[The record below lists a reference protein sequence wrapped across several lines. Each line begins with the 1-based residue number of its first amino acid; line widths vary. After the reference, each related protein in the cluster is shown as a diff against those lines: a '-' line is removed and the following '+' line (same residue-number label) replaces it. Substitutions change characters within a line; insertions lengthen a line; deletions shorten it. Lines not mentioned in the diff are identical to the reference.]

1 MYLCIYIYTCIYVS
15 LCVYVCVCLHGLV
28 EFGRTLGLLSI
39 SAMETIEGEGR
50 LSRFSLP
57 QFVHLYNGNNV
68 STPHGG

>member
-1 MYLCIYIYTCIYVS
+1 M
-15 LCVYVCVCLHGLV
+15 CLHGLV

-50 LSRFSLP
+50 LSSFSLP

-68 STPHGG
+68 STSHGDDDDDDDVRLPLSRL